1 MDIDIAE
8 CGKLYRLTKL
18 VINNEENFLD
28 KLTTIM
34 NVASS
39 IRCSV
44 VTILKSDGIKV
55 DFYFGIISKYAR
67 MDTKADQQRRE
78 ADAAAFK
85 GALQGNLVGS
95 EIQELSEAYATN
107 FCEEL
112 FSQKDICYSAVS
124 GIVALRDE
132 EEKKTENYVQ
142 GIENLVD
149 ALHGLPY
156 TILMLADPMDT
167 SELASVKKGY
177 ETLYTQLSA
186 FAGNSVTISESDT
199 ISLSKARSESIAE
212 GIEKSISMTQSK
224 ENSKGKNFG
233 VSEIWGLIL

>member
-1 MDIDIAE
+1 MGNEVSTAQKKMNTALNTAIEDASEIITRNYLSRLERYEIVKPTQEELDIDIAE

-107 FCEEL
+107 FCE
-112 FSQKDICYSAVS
+112 
-124 GIVALRDE
+124 
-132 EEKKTENYVQ
+132 
-142 GIENLVD
+142 
-149 ALHGLPY
+149 
-156 TILMLADPMDT
+156 
-167 SELASVKKGY
+167 
-177 ETLYTQLSA
+177 
-186 FAGNSVTISESDT
+186 
-199 ISLSKARSESIAE
+199 
-212 GIEKSISMTQSK
+212 
-224 ENSKGKNFG
+224 
-233 VSEIWGLIL
+233 